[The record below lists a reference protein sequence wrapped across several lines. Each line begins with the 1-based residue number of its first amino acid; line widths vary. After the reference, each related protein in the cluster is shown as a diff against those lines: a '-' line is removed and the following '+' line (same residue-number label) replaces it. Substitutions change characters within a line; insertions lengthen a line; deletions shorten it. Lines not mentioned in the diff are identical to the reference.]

1 MTIISSSPPRSV
13 CFRYIADIPLWTKEK
28 PFVVDQIE
36 KAQGE
41 SISNIEYEDHE
52 TENLHDLRGSESQLD
67 IYEHSFQ
74 FFNRPTELIK
84 LPEEEMMVPYAEHV
98 NDVLGDIFKTDH
110 VFTYDLRVCLLS
122 LLHSVKKVP

>member
-1 MTIISSSPPRSV
+1 M